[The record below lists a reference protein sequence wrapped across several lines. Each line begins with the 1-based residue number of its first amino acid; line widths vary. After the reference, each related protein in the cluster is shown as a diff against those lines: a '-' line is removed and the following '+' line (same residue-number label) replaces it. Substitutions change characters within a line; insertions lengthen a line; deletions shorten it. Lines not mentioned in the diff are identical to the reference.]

1 MVRSILDGS
10 INYPELR
17 KLDDEDKEFDASV
30 YESFL
35 LGHDTLIA
43 LGQPKYAFI
52 ENSIV
57 YYPVYLVKNQK
68 VQLQIGVYEV
78 LADRVPN
85 IMDEDGDVELGLL
98 DEPLLYSFVTKDMIE
113 RDEPIGDDSEDK
125 GDDKSDSSDDEDK
138 GEEDTES
145 LPEQTLEES
154 KLEKSQYAQV
164 ANQPWIQTFMKN
176 NNFGID
182 NVAGDGDCLF
192 TTIHEGLKSV
202 GKDVSVNE
210 MRKILA
216 DNVTEEIYL
225 NYKIFYDNARSEYD
239 SLNSEIKVLS
249 KKYRELE
256 TRLKS
261 TTDGQTQ
268 QDIIKKASEVGKR
281 HKSSKAERTT
291 TKEMMNE
298 FGFMKGIT
306 GLESLKEKI
315 QTCDFWAETWAIST
329 LERVLNIKLILFSE
343 EAYKEKDF
351 ENVMQCGQLND
362 AVLEKEGN
370 FEPTHYI
377 MANYQGNHYQLITY
391 KNKGSLTF
399 NEIPYDVKRMIVNK
413 CLERNAGPYYIIP
426 QFRKFMEKIKVVVSE
441 APIGDIQSDLYD
453 DDTIFQ
459 FYSKSGDK
467 PKPGSGSGERIGP
480 EGAKAYADLRQIHSW
495 RRKLSNFW
503 TEEFQLDGH
512 KWLSVEHY
520 YQASKFKRNNPDFYL
535 QFSLDSGS
543 DLSKDV
549 LLAKAAGGKSGKY
562 KGKEIRP
569 KSITIDSDFFLGRN
583 KTEMEY
589 AMKAKFEQNNDLG
602 RMLKATKKAKLN
614 HFSRGSPP
622 IVFEELMKVRKGLK

>member
-113 RDEPIGDDSEDK
+113 RDEPIGDDGEDK
-125 GDDKSDSSDDEDK
+125 SDDKSDSSDDEDK

-239 SLNSEIKVLS
+239 SLHSEIKSLS
-249 KKYRELE
+249 KRHRELE

-261 TTDGQTQ
+261 TNDRKAEM
-268 QDIIKKASEVGKR
+268 DIITKASEVGKR
-281 HKSSKAERTT
+281 HKSAKAERASS
-291 TKEMMNE
+291 KEMMNE

-306 GLESLKEKI
+306 GLESLKE
-315 QTCDFWAETWAIST
+315 
-329 LERVLNIKLILFSE
+329 
-343 EAYKEKDF
+343 
-351 ENVMQCGQLND
+351 
-362 AVLEKEGN
+362 
-370 FEPTHYI
+370 
-377 MANYQGNHYQLITY
+377 
-391 KNKGSLTF
+391 
-399 NEIPYDVKRMIVNK
+399 
-413 CLERNAGPYYIIP
+413 II
-426 QFRKFMEKIKVVVSE
+426 I
-441 APIGDIQSDLYD
+441 
-453 DDTIFQ
+453 
-459 FYSKSGDK
+459 
-467 PKPGSGSGERIGP
+467 
-480 EGAKAYADLRQIHSW
+480 
-495 RRKLSNFW
+495 N
-503 TEEFQLDGH
+503 
-512 KWLSVEHY
+512 
-520 YQASKFKRNNPDFYL
+520 
-535 QFSLDSGS
+535 
-543 DLSKDV
+543 
-549 LLAKAAGGKSGKY
+549 
-562 KGKEIRP
+562 
-569 KSITIDSDFFLGRN
+569 
-583 KTEMEY
+583 
-589 AMKAKFEQNNDLG
+589 
-602 RMLKATKKAKLN
+602 
-614 HFSRGSPP
+614 
-622 IVFEELMKVRKGLK
+622 